1 MDASSRSRALG
12 DLERAGSHVVIDETF
27 SELWLDG
34 PATAPPAPVAG
45 ERTIIVGSLSKSV
58 WGGLRIGWARAEPV
72 LIGRLALARATTD
85 MASPVLEQI
94 IATQVLREMDAI
106 MDERRE
112 LVRVRRVALGNALHA
127 SLPEWR
133 FSMPTGGLF
142 VWAELPGAIST
153 SLSVR
158 AAELGV
164 QITPGPR
171 FGQAGLLERY
181 VRLPFALAPEQ
192 LERAVG
198 ILARAV
204 PGATAAR
211 PPEQPLTYV
220 A

>member
-1 MDASSRSRALG
+1 
-12 DLERAGSHVVIDETF
+12 
-27 SELWLDG
+27 
-34 PATAPPAPVAG
+34 
-45 ERTIIVGSLSKSV
+45 
-58 WGGLRIGWARAEPV
+58 LRIGWARAEPV
-72 LIGRLALARATTD
+72 LIGGLAMARATTD

-94 IATQVLREMDAI
+94 IATHVLQEMDAI
-106 MDERRE
+106 MQERRAM
-112 LVRVRRVALGNALHA
+112 VRVRRAALGDALRA

-142 VWAELPGAIST
+142 IWAELPAAIST
-153 SLSVR
+153 SLAVR

-192 LERAVG
+192 LERAVA

-204 PGATAAR
+204 PGARSSR